1 MRNHPILLTSK
12 ERLQF
17 PVSLLQLLNSE
28 KKSSKWKTRFDDQ
41 YRDEEVQKA
50 KRLLKKGDQE
60 YKVVYVDKGDPT
72 SEVNY
77 IATKVEKDQEYKNV
91 YKYRK
96 YPNTASSQI
105 YFSRNVIVHINDDGQ
120 CVCTLIYLSIFFI
133 FIIIIK

>member
-1 MRNHPILLTSK
+1 MRNHPVLLMSK

-17 PVSLLQLLNSE
+17 PVSLLRLLNSE
-28 KKSSKWKTRFDDQ
+28 KISSKWKTRFDDQ

-50 KRLLKKGDQE
+50 KRLLKKKDQE
-60 YKVVYVDKGDPT
+60 YKVVYMDKGDPK